1 MIQQF
6 CPSIHQANMSTN
18 DVDDGTDYYR
28 SPDCSGV
35 NPLELLHEHGTIPNP
50 LHFLQHQRSNN
61 DPLTVVE

>member
-1 MIQQF
+1 M
-6 CPSIHQANMSTN
+6 M
-18 DVDDGTDYYR
+18 VLTDYYR